1 MPMVK
6 GCLVVIWKMDEDWMM
21 WLQLHYQ
28 CSRAINTFLS
38 CKYYANP
45 LALTMPVKQM
55 QMVLFMEEHKLL
67 TIVWSVPMFNGQ
79 EIQYFDLKT
88 QFLSSHFKVMQFS
101 SEENLWKIISTD
113 HEIYECVFTNKI
125 KILFRSCCKSNFNLF
140 KSFLNSNYI

>member
-1 MPMVK
+1 M
-6 GCLVVIWKMDEDWMM
+6 
-21 WLQLHYQ
+21 
-28 CSRAINTFLS
+28 S

-88 QFLSSHFKVMQFS
+88 QFLSSHLKVMQFT

-113 HEIYECVFTNKI
+113 HEIY
-125 KILFRSCCKSNFNLF
+125 
-140 KSFLNSNYI
+140 